1 MCVTEGAGPLLWLCV
16 LPSGARQIFEER
28 ILPEGQCQT
37 AGGLNAAG
45 DRKLKHEQGSS
56 TQCTVLKNLREIMLP
71 VTTIGLIMV
80 LSDFFSLH
88 ISEIKWFQ
96 QHLLVMILGLQ

>member
-1 MCVTEGAGPLLWLCV
+1 
-16 LPSGARQIFEER
+16 
-28 ILPEGQCQT
+28 
-37 AGGLNAAG
+37 
-45 DRKLKHEQGSS
+45 
-56 TQCTVLKNLREIMLP
+56 MLP

>member
-37 AGGLNAAG
+37 AGGLNT
-45 DRKLKHEQGSS
+45 E
-56 TQCTVLKNLREIMLP
+56 NLSMNKDPAHNALC
-71 VTTIGLIMV
+71 
-80 LSDFFSLH
+80 
-88 ISEIKWFQ
+88 
-96 QHLLVMILGLQ
+96 